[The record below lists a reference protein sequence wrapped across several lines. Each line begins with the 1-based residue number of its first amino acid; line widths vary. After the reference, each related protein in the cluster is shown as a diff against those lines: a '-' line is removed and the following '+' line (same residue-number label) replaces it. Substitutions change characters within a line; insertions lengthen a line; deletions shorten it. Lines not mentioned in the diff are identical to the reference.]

1 MLIHLFVKG
10 RVQGVGFRAFVQ
22 KKATQLDLSGWVRNR
37 INGCVELM
45 LDGEPDKINAFLKD
59 CRRGSYFSRVDALQ
73 PVSVPDAPVMPI
85 EKGICRI
92 LATV

>member
-22 KKATQLDLSGWVRNR
+22 KKATQLNLSGWVRNR

-45 LDGEPDKINAFLKD
+45 LEGAPDKIEAFLTD
-59 CRRGSYFSRVDALQ
+59 CRRGSYFARVDALE
-73 PVSVPDAPVMPI
+73 PVSIPNAPIAPI
-85 EKGICRI
+85 EQGICRI

>member
-22 KKATQLDLSGWVRNR
+22 KKASQLSLSGWVRNR
-37 INGCVELM
+37 VNGCVELM
-45 LDGEPDKINAFLKD
+45 LDGTPENIELFLD
-59 CRRGSYFSRVDALQ
+59 ACRRGSYFSRVDALQ
-73 PVSVPDAPVMPI
+73 PVSVPDAPIMPV
-85 EKGICRI
+85 KQGVCLI